1 MVSRG
6 SQSGTSCAPR
16 RPRGRAPGLDPE
28 RVLRVAGR
36 ARRHGSI
43 EGNALRAFPPGRAEH
58 PRTTQLVGILLD
70 LTWLNLVSSCGGLYG
85 ADDGSGVVV
94 EWGGGVQDVVAG
106 LDGDAAV
113 AP

>member
-1 MVSRG
+1 METIVIIAADLVAISLLTFG
-6 SQSGTSCAPR
+6 IYFPR
-16 RPRGRAPGLDPE
+16 HHRRDLVTAFPGRQH
-28 RVLRVAGR
+28 RR
-36 ARRHGSI
+36 ARRIAG
-43 EGNALRAFPPGRAEH
+43 
-58 PRTTQLVGILLD
+58 